1 MAFNRHRA
9 PARHH
14 SVAGS
19 GSSHSYLDG
28 VPFKISL
35 TFRPPPQAGLPSELL
50 HGVARSGAFH
60 EEYDYDTEEGVL
72 AWARAREEA
81 KIKAIAER
89 ERAERAR
96 AALAAADSSS
106 SSESDDDVDPGT
118 SRNNPA
124 GGADPT
130 RETPRPP
137 QVPARPPW
145 QLPLAASVGNTI
157 LTPMPIQT
165 TKAKVQSPM
174 VPKTPVDLA
183 MFEQVGDPFDNLE
196 LQTIDDMEELRTLL
210 EGVSTREG
218 TSQDPSPNPDDQ
230 PMYSNSQMVGS
241 HVEGVSQ
248 ALRVSQT
255 EADSAGSSSRDKIY
269 VNLTVK
275 SGMERSGGSEQA
287 GEERDPDMS
296 GSGMDRSRSSL
307 SSSIYKPDPNCD
319 FVIEPTGD
327 GDYVMIRS
335 DYSQKSLTSSSLH
348 DSPSVYANVGEADSG
363 DPLSEE
369 EDSQDLYTNSQVFT
383 SSCSQP
389 PVLPRVQSLLG
400 SDRSLLGS
408 SGRTASVVFNPAV
421 RFSLPR
427 TSAQAVDSRMTQSA
441 YVWSESSPD
450 AWSHPSSS
458 RESAATTNDDND
470 TYSNVP
476 GSSNPTSIMTAS
488 TPAFS
493 NMFYSSD
500 AKSQSGSVTQ
510 VNRTVDDDRPVFP
523 GSAPPSDNHMYSNL
537 PCSEVNSIMTVSMPA
552 FSNHFYGNDLAH
564 QQESESST
572 AGGSVMSPTSG
583 AVRNARSNPDLSAV
597 HGSQPWNPYKPLPPT
612 PVSDLRSSSSSTESL
627 PTEPTPNPSP
637 LVLSPSPSE
646 FGAAA
651 ASRLLFGEEND
662 PYPRLSNEARTFV
675 NKLTSMGFSRS
686 RASRAVEKF
695 GNDERE
701 VLDHMFNVDKLM
713 EKKFSPSLA
722 EMSLQLF
729 KNDMKKA
736 ERFLDLFQQFRE
748 LGFTSERI
756 QTALVKHELDRDK
769 ALDYLTT

>member
-1 MAFNRHRA
+1 M
-9 PARHH
+9 
-14 SVAGS
+14 
-19 GSSHSYLDG
+19 DG
-28 VPFKISL
+28 VPFKVSPI
-35 TFRPPPQAGLPSELL
+35 FRPLPQPGLPSELL
-50 HGVARSGAFH
+50 HGVARSGALH

-89 ERAERAR
+89 ERLERAR
-96 AALAAADSSS
+96 AALAAAESSS
-106 SSESDDDVDPGT
+106 SSESEDEVDPGM
-118 SRNNPA
+118 SRAPA
-124 GGADPT
+124 GPDPT
-130 RETPRPP
+130 REAPRPP
-137 QVPARPPW
+137 QPAVRPPW
-145 QLPLAASVGNTI
+145 QLPLAASVGSTI

-165 TKAKVQSPM
+165 TKTKVQSPM
-174 VPKTPVDLA
+174 APKTQVDLA
-183 MFEQVGDPFDNLE
+183 MFEQEGDPFDNLE

-210 EGVSTREG
+210 EGVGTTEG
-218 TSQDPSPNPDDQ
+218 ASQEPSPNPDDQ
-230 PMYSNSQMVGS
+230 PVYSNSEMVNSQISEGS
-241 HVEGVSQ
+241 
-248 ALRVSQT
+248 RT
-255 EADSAGSSSRDKIY
+255 ELDKAGSSKDKIY
-269 VNLTVK
+269 VNVTVRP
-275 SGMERSGGSEQA
+275 GMEVSGSEQV
-287 GEERDPDMS
+287 GEERDTDT
-296 GSGMDRSRSSL
+296 GSAADRSSM
-307 SSSIYKPDPNCD
+307 SSSVYKPDPNCD

-335 DYSQKSLTSSSLH
+335 DYSQKSLTSSVH
-348 DSPSVYANVGEADSG
+348 DSPSVYANVSSEADST
-363 DPLSEE
+363 DPKSDEE
-369 EDSQDLYTNSQVFT
+369 SQELYTNSQVFT
-383 SSCSQP
+383 STQP
-389 PVLPRVQSLLG
+389 PVLPRVQSLFG
-400 SDRSLLGS
+400 DRAGI
-408 SGRTASVVFNPAV
+408 GAGKTANIVFNPAV

-427 TSAQAVDSRMTQSA
+427 TSGHAVDGMASRMTQSA

-450 AWSHPSSS
+450 AWSFHPSSS
-458 RESAATTNDDND
+458 APAKDNH
-470 TYSNVP
+470 TYSNIP
-476 GSSNPTSIMTAS
+476 GSSDSRPLMTAS

-500 AKSQSGSVTQ
+500 AKSQSGSVSQ
-510 VNRTVDDDRPVFP
+510 VNKTTDDDRPVFP
-523 GSAPPSDNHMYSNL
+523 GAAPSDNHMYSNL

-552 FSNHFYGNDLAH
+552 FSNHFYGNFA
-564 QQESESST
+564 QQESESPVP
-572 AGGSVMSPTSG
+572 GSIMSPTGG
-583 AVRNARSNPDLSAV
+583 AMRNARSNPDLSAA
-597 HGSQPWNPYKPLPPT
+597 HGSHPSPQPWNPYKPLPPT

-651 ASRLLFGEEND
+651 SRLLGEEND
-662 PYPRLSNEARTFV
+662 PYHRLSSDAKTFV

-729 KNDMKKA
+729 KNDMRKA
-736 ERFLDLFQQFRE
+736 EQFLDLFQQFRE